1 VATQRCAQLGATKPA
16 MGCIAEHTPERA
28 GVASDVSL
36 CGERSDAAPVE
47 AIVLRS
53 EETHAQPFR
62 RHQRSVVSAS
72 TIVFGNSS
80 QRDDVRP
87 EVFAAFWQSTETLDP
102 NRGTSEIPLS
112 ASDVFGGR
120 YVSLDPSVHSQ
131 LLR

>member
-1 VATQRCAQLGATKPA
+1 

-53 EETHAQPFR
+53 EETHAEPL
-62 RHQRSVVSAS
+62 
-72 TIVFGNSS
+72 
-80 QRDDVRP
+80 
-87 EVFAAFWQSTETLDP
+87 AALWQSTETLDP

-112 ASDVFGGR
+112 VSDVFGGR
-120 YVSLDPSVHSQ
+120 YVSLDPSVRSQ